1 MSTTV
6 TAMYDTRQEAEAARE
21 RLSQR
26 VDADHVKI
34 LDQSSSSSSGDGSSG
49 GMWQSIK
56 AAFMPDEDSHA
67 YEEGMRRGGY
77 LLCAEVDD
85 ENEAEA
91 MRLLEETN
99 SVDFEERQQG
109 WRNEGWTPYAASTG
123 GIASGSFEQG
133 SRDRVVEEEHIP
145 IVNEELQ
152 VGKRTVSRGG
162 ARVRSY
168 VREVPVHEQINLRQ
182 EHVSVERRP
191 VDQPIQAADSI
202 GDSDL
207 LRERS
212 IEMTETEEVPMVAKE
227 ARVTE
232 EMVVRKTAEE
242 HTQDVNDTIRRT
254 EVEVDE
260 GIRSEGERSAFGFQ
274 GDSRS
279 TETSR
284 SDFEQTD
291 TDRKF

>member
-6 TAMYDTRQEAEAARE
+6 TAMYDTRQEAESARE

-26 VDADHVKI
+26 VDADQVKI
-34 LDQSSSSSSGDGSSG
+34 IDQSSSASSGDGAGG
-49 GMWQSIK
+49 GMWESIK
-56 AAFMPDEDSHA
+56 AAFMPDEDSHT
-67 YEEGMRRGGY
+67 YEEGIRRGGY

-85 ENEAEA
+85 EDEAEA

-99 SVDFEERQQG
+99 SVDFEERQQS
-109 WRNEGWTPYAASTG
+109 WRNEGWTPYSGSTG
-123 GIASGSFEQG
+123 GLASRSREQG
-133 SRDRVVEEEHIP
+133 SGERIVEEEHIP

-191 VDQPIQAADSI
+191 VDQRIQAGGSI

-227 ARVTE
+227 AHVTE

-242 HTQDVNDTIRRT
+242 HMQDVDDTVRRT
-254 EVEVDE
+254 EVEVEE
-260 GIRSEGERSAFGFQ
+260 GIRSEGQRSAFGFQ
-274 GDSRS
+274 GDERS
-279 TETSR
+279 TEASR
-284 SDFEQTD
+284 SDFERTD
-291 TDRKF
+291 IDRKL